1 MFLVS
6 MMDGLEILFTRNKQ
20 CNEDTGVGS
29 TKEPLMLK
37 LAYFSW
43 NQNNL
48 NVIELVPYSLVASG
62 FI

>member
-6 MMDGLEILFTRNKQ
+6 VMDDLEIPFTRNKQ
-20 CNEDTGVGS
+20 CSEDTGVGS
-29 TKEPLMLK
+29 IREPLMFK

-43 NQNNL
+43 NQNNMY
-48 NVIELVPYSLVASG
+48 VIELVLLVASG